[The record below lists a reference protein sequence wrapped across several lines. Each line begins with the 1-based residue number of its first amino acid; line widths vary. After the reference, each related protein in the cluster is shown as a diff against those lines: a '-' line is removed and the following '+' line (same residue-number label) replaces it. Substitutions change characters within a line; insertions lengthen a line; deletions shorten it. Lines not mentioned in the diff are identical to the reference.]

1 MEPALEPIS
10 GPGIWRPAAIL
21 ALTVAIVLVALR
33 TLRARGRGN
42 FPLPPGPPPEPLL
55 GHCRTVPQ
63 DAAFKRYAEW
73 AREYKSDVLYFHTFG
88 TKWIVLH
95 SLAAATEL
103 LEKRGANY
111 ADRPRFVMFE
121 EMGWSPT
128 LTWLRWGPKYHLHR
142 RVLRPP
148 FTRSNVGQYAAMQ
161 RKEALVCCQGM
172 IDNPDHWLTAV
183 RRFAVAIVLKI
194 AYGLEVDG
202 PSSRWI
208 RLAENAANAV
218 GKSGAPASSIMDRF
232 PATRYFPDWLPFMER
247 LRYARTWR
255 SAIENITSLPFEAAL
270 SRMASDGDNQSFV
283 RTRIGI
289 LHEDT
294 QKGLPSEF
302 GIEDIKGAAATI
314 VIAGND
320 TTAATLMLLVL
331 YLMQNPDVQR
341 KAQQEI
347 DRVVG
352 TDRLPAMDDIP
363 NLPYTNLVLQETYR
377 TNPLSPLGIPH
388 ASLTDDVYN
397 GMFIPK
403 GTIVYPNVWAMLHD
417 ESIYAEPFRFWP
429 ERYLPKDQG
438 GNEEPLPV
446 GNFGFGRRYEQLEFQ
461 QWDVTR
467 FTVKALTDGLFSICI
482 GRDLAEN
489 SLLIVLAT
497 TLATADI
504 NWPLGADGQPA
515 PFEPEWSFR
524 GQAIVLPFKTS
535 ITSRSTKSKALL
547 DAEVAALGARQE

>member
-194 AYGLEVDG
+194 SYGLEVDG

-255 SAIENITSLPFEAAL
+255 SAIENITSLPFKAAL
-270 SRMASDGDNQSFV
+270 SRMASGADSQSFV

-302 GIEDIKGAAATI
+302 SIEDIKGAAATI

-320 TTAATLMLLVL
+320 T
-331 YLMQNPDVQR
+331 R

-352 TDRLPAMDDIP
+352 KDRLPIMDDIP
-363 NLPYTNLVLQETYR
+363 NLPYTNLILQETYR
-377 TNPLSPLGIPH
+377 MNPLSPLGIPH
-388 ASLTDDVYN
+388 ASLADDVYN

-429 ERYLPKDQG
+429 ERYLPRDRG
-438 GNEEPLPV
+438 GNGEPLPV
-446 GNFGFGRRYEQLEFQ
+446 GNFGFGRR
-461 QWDVTR
+461 
-467 FTVKALTDGLFSICI
+467 ICI
-482 GRDLAEN
+482 GRNLAEN

-497 TLATADI
+497 MLATVDI